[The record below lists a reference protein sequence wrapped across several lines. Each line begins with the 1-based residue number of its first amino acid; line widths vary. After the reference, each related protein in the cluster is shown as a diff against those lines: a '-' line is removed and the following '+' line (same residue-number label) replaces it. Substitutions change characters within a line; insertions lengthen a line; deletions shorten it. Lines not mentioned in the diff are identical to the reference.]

1 VFPFPLGDGTAL
13 RLYEERDTDELYAV
27 VDANRVYLSR
37 WLPWPPGQ
45 TRADTLEF
53 IRRSRRQLN
62 DNQGFQVAIVE
73 CGAIVGGIGFHRID
87 WERRATT
94 IGYWIAEG
102 SQGRGTVTRA
112 AACLI
117 DHAFDVWELER
128 IEIRA
133 APDNRRS
140 RAIPERLG
148 FHQERVIP
156 NAERL
161 ADRIVDHVVY
171 ALHTDEYSA
180 ANPGAVPTRR
190 PSPEG
195 HRGQL
200 HQRPGDR
207 RA

>member
-1 VFPFPLGDGTAL
+1 MTRATLGDGTAL

-37 WLPWPPGQ
+37 WLPWPPAQ

-62 DNQGFQVAIVE
+62 DNQGFQAAIVE
-73 CGAIVGGIGFHRID
+73 RGAIVGGIGFHRID

-94 IGYWIAEG
+94 IGYWIAEN

-112 AACLI
+112 AARLI

-133 APDNRRS
+133 APENRRS

-148 FHQERVIP
+148 FHQERVIM

-161 ADRIVDHVVY
+161 PNGIVDHVVY
-171 ALHTDEYSA
+171 VLLRD
-180 ANPGAVPTRR
+180 GWRR
-190 PSPEG
+190 
-195 HRGQL
+195 R
-200 HQRPGDR
+200 
-207 RA
+207 